1 MFVFVGLGILIYICV
16 LLPSPDGEAPLTSH
30 LIETLWWLLDAS
42 SFSKDFPR
50 NSLMKYF
57 PPISPCNENFS
68 PELDAYCLP
77 EKLIGLHFMWGIII
91 HRQTIFMFLVYK
103 SLYFHCLFCVF
114 INLWWHTILNV
125 SFANLWRQANLSGS
139 NVVAICVYATANSKW
154 SHNNAF

>member
-1 MFVFVGLGILIYICV
+1 MRILSKDQVCVCGLRNPDLHLCPLALSRWGGTTDLSSHRNS
-16 LLPSPDGEAPLTSH
+16 LL
-30 LIETLWWLLDAS
+30 AS
-42 SFSKDFPR
+42 GCFPSFSKDLPR

-103 SLYFHCLFCVF
+103 SLYFHCHFVY
-114 INLWWHTILNV
+114 
-125 SFANLWRQANLSGS
+125 LSIYGDTQFLMCLLQ
-139 NVVAICVYATANSKW
+139 ICDDKPI
-154 SHNNAF
+154 

>member
-57 PPISPCNENFS
+57 PPISTSYEKFS
-68 PELDAYCLP
+68 PELDAYCVP
-77 EKLIGLHFMWGIII
+77 EKLINFMWGSLFID
-91 HRQTIFMFLVYK
+91 RLCWFLVGVQIA
-103 SLYFHCLFCVF
+103 LF
-114 INLWWHTILNV
+114 V
-125 SFANLWRQANLSGS
+125 SMIFSVL
-139 NVVAICVYATANSKW
+139 
-154 SHNNAF
+154 

>member
-50 NSLMKYF
+50 NSSMKYF

-103 SLYFHCLFCVF
+103 SLYFHCHFVY
-114 INLWWHTILNV
+114 
-125 SFANLWRQANLSGS
+125 LSIYGDTQFLMCLLQ
-139 NVVAICVYATANSKW
+139 ICDDKPI
-154 SHNNAF
+154 